1 MANSNSNFNITKVI
15 VDKISQEITGLEVN
29 GKTVDL
35 GEDFDP
41 SKLSFQY
48 EDERPEGLE
57 LLETIEV
64 TADTSLDFYVVVKYD
79 STSVGYITVS
89 ISSD

>member
-35 GEDFDP
+35 GEDFDV
-41 SKLSFQY
+41 
-48 EDERPEGLE
+48 EN
-57 LLETIEV
+57 
-64 TADTSLDFYVVVKYD
+64 LDFE
-79 STSVGYITVS
+79 STSELPESTKLLTKEYNVIDKSAEESATETYYLE
-89 ISSD
+89 